1 MHISTFSI
9 FIIVLLKDAAFKVE
23 CVKINQFSDSE
34 RYKKEENLLNDLLTG
49 YNPLILP
56 TPNNSESVKVQK
68 IENMNNDIDK
78 TSQVILTQRSLR

>member
-1 MHISTFSI
+1 MHLYISSS
-9 FIIVLLKDAAFKVE
+9 FIIILLFGAVFNVK

-56 TPNNSESVKVQK
+56 TPNNSESVKVRDNK
-68 IENMNNDIDK
+68 SYEK
-78 TSQVILTQRSLR
+78 

>member
-1 MHISTFSI
+1 MHILIFYYLI
-9 FIIVLLKDAAFKVE
+9 FIFLVHEPYKVE

-56 TPNNSESVKVQK
+56 TPNNSESVKVRT
-68 IENMNNDIDK
+68 E
-78 TSQVILTQRSLR
+78 